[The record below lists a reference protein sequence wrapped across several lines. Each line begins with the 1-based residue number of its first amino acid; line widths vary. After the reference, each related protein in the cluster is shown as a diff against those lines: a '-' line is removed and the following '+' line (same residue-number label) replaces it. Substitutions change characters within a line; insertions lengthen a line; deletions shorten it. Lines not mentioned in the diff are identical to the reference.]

1 MSLALF
7 SCAAIQLMLE
17 NDSFLIFEGI
27 FDEIRLSG
35 RVAYLSNPIARIKRS
50 YKPHTKYL
58 FCHVIGQVMHK
69 ISALSECDEEESSLK
84 VLSCHERRKK
94 QKRGPDTFFDFRGII
109 CRDPKHFL
117 K

>member
-17 NDSFLIFEGI
+17 NDSILIFEGI

-35 RVAYLSNPIARIKRS
+35 RVACLSNPIARIKRS

-69 ISALSECDEEESSLK
+69 ISALSEWDEEESSLK

-94 QKRGPDTFFDFRGII
+94 QKRGPDTFLIFEELFVETQSI
-109 CRDPKHFL
+109 F
-117 K
+117 